1 MVAKAF
7 WIPGIARGALL
18 VGLLGSASLPAQDG
32 PALLEA
38 LRAQGPDR
46 LVRSTNYACQMD
58 LRRTQKKVSQGIQ
71 IEENARLEVAHAEG
85 REVFSWPGEPSFR
98 SDELRDILV
107 AGLSGSGSFAGH
119 LRAVVFSNRTQFGE
133 PKTLPERPGV
143 VVLPY
148 QMPAEGSGYVVNVD
162 GREREVAIAGEVTLT
177 TSPGGPRLAAF
188 SLRAVG
194 LPPDFPAQSVAEA
207 ITFVGGIPF
216 GQAAQEPTGAPRHN
230 VEGVPWMA
238 RQSMAERNG
247 DEYEN
252 TIVFSRCREYRG
264 ESSLRFDNG
273 DGARSAQD
281 SPPRQPPV
289 STRPVPPGVPVD
301 AVLSAGLEWGKQQTG
316 DEIEAVVTRDARF
329 KGSTV
334 VPEGARLR
342 GRIVELK
349 KVTGK
354 SEGYL
359 VGLVFHEAVAGNRTI
374 PLHMV
379 LEALPGMPKGARRGI
394 AAIVHGEN
402 ARFRTMERT
411 SISGSPMRV
420 GGFFQALGPQ
430 LDVPKGLE
438 MRWVTVESE
447 P

>member
-1 MVAKAF
+1 
-7 WIPGIARGALL
+7 
-18 VGLLGSASLPAQDG
+18 
-32 PALLEA
+32 
-38 LRAQGPDR
+38 
-46 LVRSTNYACQMD
+46 
-58 LRRTQKKVSQGIQ
+58 
-71 IEENARLEVAHAEG
+71 
-85 REVFSWPGEPSFR
+85 
-98 SDELRDILV
+98 
-107 AGLSGSGSFAGH
+107 
-119 LRAVVFSNRTQFGE
+119 
-133 PKTLPERPGV
+133 
-143 VVLPY
+143 
-148 QMPAEGSGYVVNVD
+148 
-162 GREREVAIAGEVTLT
+162 
-177 TSPGGPRLAAF
+177 
-188 SLRAVG
+188 
-194 LPPDFPAQSVAEA
+194 
-207 ITFVGGIPF
+207 
-216 GQAAQEPTGAPRHN
+216 
-230 VEGVPWMA
+230 
-238 RQSMAERNG
+238 
-247 DEYEN
+247 
-252 TIVFSRCREYRG
+252 
-264 ESSLRFDNG
+264 
-273 DGARSAQD
+273 
-281 SPPRQPPV
+281 
-289 STRPVPPGVPVD
+289 VD